1 MNKNNRQGGVWPIIG
16 LGAGVAAGWMLR
28 KFLQHKYEETHPL
41 SKPES
46 EKELLSEVFGEYSRE
61 AKNAYQSVSDQITSG
76 MNKMKMSLEEIDV
89 TKYRDLVNDAIDEV
103 SKDSNLPKA
112 QMDKLRTYLM
122 ADFESVKR
130 GVKEEVKP
138 AKRAV
143 RRARKTS

>member
-1 MNKNNRQGGVWPIIG
+1 MDNNNRQGGVWPILG

-46 EKELLSEVFGEYSRE
+46 EKELLAEVFGEYTRE
-61 AKNAYQSVSDQITSG
+61 ARNAYRSVSDQITSG

-103 SKDSNLPKA
+103 SKDSTLPKA
-112 QMDKLRTYLM
+112 QMDKLRQYLM
-122 ADFESVKR
+122 ADFENVKR
-130 GVKEEVKP
+130 GVKQETKSVKT
-138 AKRAV
+138 AA
-143 RRARKTS
+143 RRARKAA